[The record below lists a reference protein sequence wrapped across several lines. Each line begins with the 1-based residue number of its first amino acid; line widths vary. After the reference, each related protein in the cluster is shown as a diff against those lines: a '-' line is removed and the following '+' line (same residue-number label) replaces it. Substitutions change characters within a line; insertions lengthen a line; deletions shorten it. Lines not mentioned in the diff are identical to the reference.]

1 MAQRSSGAGTI
12 RELTRGPA
20 SRSCQAR
27 VHPDGET
34 FELVI
39 TIDGASHV
47 EPFSS
52 LSAMLARERALLSN
66 WRAHGWQDVSADRAP
81 A

>member
-1 MAQRSSGAGTI
+1 VREGGTQVL
-12 RELTRGPA
+12 RRGPA
-20 SRSCQAR
+20 ERSCEAR
-27 VHPDGET
+27 AASSGDG

-52 LSAMLARERALLSN
+52 LDRALRRERALLSN
-66 WRAHGWQDVSADRAP
+66 WRAHGWKDV
-81 A
+81 